1 MISDRFRRA
10 VPAALSLLALLSW
23 VGSAHAA
30 TATRCV
36 KNDTAA
42 AARAAAKSL
51 PCKASVYRPAT
62 LAGAPPA
69 TGFVKSPQSPAV
81 RIYYD
86 PGGQP
91 RQFSTAE
98 VESVIRG
105 AAAAWSKR
113 CNVRL
118 VYGGI
123 ATKGRRAQSVIR
135 WAGELANVR
144 HNGTKIAAMGSMSG
158 DVKLSPAISNALL
171 KRTITHEIGHV
182 IGVGH
187 IHEDP
192 TAVMSYTAD
201 YKTRVTS
208 ALSESDFLSCNEAM
222 RIRFGIRYR
231 KPADVKVATMTDGE
245 AIGLRFVPLSHEAP
259 WNGQWP
265 QATEAADNAMEPGLA
280 RRNPAAAPVAAD

>member
-10 VPAALSLLALLSW
+10 VPAALLSLAFLPSVW
-23 VGSAHAA
+23 PAHAA
-30 TATRCV
+30 TAARCV
-36 KNDTAA
+36 NGDVPARVAAVKNA
-42 AARAAAKSL
+42 
-51 PCKASVYRPAT
+51 PCNVSVYRPAA
-62 LAGAPPA
+62 LGGAPPA

-81 RIYYD
+81 KVYYD
-86 PGGQP
+86 PDGQP

-105 AAAAWSKR
+105 AATAWSKH

-118 VYGGI
+118 SYGGI
-123 ATKGRRAQSVIR
+123 AAKGRRTQSVIR

-144 HNGTKIAAMGSMSG
+144 HNGTRIAAMGSMSG
-158 DVKLSPAISNALL
+158 DVKLNPAISSALL

-208 ALSESDFLSCNEAM
+208 VLSESDYLSCNEAI

-231 KPADVKVATMTDGE
+231 KPADVKVATMSDGE
-245 AIGLRFVPLSHEAP
+245 AVGLRFVPLSHEAP

-265 QATEAADNAMEPGLA
+265 QATEAADNTMEPGPV
-280 RRNPAAAPVAAD
+280 RRSAGSTPPPAD